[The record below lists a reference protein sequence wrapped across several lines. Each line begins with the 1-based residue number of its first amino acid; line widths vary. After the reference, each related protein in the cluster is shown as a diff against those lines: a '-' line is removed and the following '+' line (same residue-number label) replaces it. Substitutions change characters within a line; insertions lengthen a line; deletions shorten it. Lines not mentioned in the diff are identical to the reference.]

1 MVLARHSS
9 LSRRITYLLTLVMAC
24 LFLCFCSF
32 IYFALVKKIEAEDFE
47 LINAKVKF
55 VLPYLESGDPTEI
68 RGILTERYSLD
79 LRKRVYVAIYD
90 SDGASF
96 GRTFNAYSS
105 ELSDIFPPK
114 VESNWNYLAQ
124 SSLPEKIYIK
134 NKRMFNLST
143 LRVLDRHGKTWIMRV
158 AVDHDT
164 EERILDTVGFS
175 FLGLFIILVVA
186 VPASSG
192 LVTHL
197 IMKPLL
203 RLSSALEKMTL
214 GHDYAPFDVN
224 FYPKEFL
231 GLVTTFNRMSQN
243 AAQSFNRLESFSAD
257 IAHELRNPLNSLRG
271 SLELIQEK
279 PRSVAEYRETL
290 DSTLEDV
297 HRLCRLVDR
306 LLFLLRGE
314 RKLLKTKMSDIPL
327 LPLVTKLKELYEP
340 MVQEHNGTISYQ
352 CDPELCA
359 YGEPYLLQRA
369 LINLVENAIKYGRP
383 RDPKSPLL
391 IEIRVEPSSRIK
403 NHIDI
408 LVIDNGPGITSQE
421 KPYVFDRLFRSDR
434 ARDSQGYG
442 LGLAIVRMIMDLHEG
457 QVDVESALDQGS
469 RFRLTLLA
477 GRSGQSSALKTV

>member
-1 MVLARHSS
+1 
-9 LSRRITYLLTLVMAC
+9 MAC
-24 LFLCFCSF
+24 LFLIFCSF
-32 IYFALVKKIEAEDFE
+32 IYFALVSNIEAEDFE
-47 LINAKVKF
+47 LINAKIKI
-55 VLPYLESGDPTEI
+55 VLPQLESGDPTEI
-68 RGILTERYSLD
+68 RSILGERYSLD

-90 SDGASF
+90 NEGLRFDRS
-96 GRTFNAYSS
+96 FNANSPD
-105 ELSDIFPPK
+105 LNDIFPQK
-114 VESNWNYLAQ
+114 VDSHWKFLEH
-124 SSLPEKIYIK
+124 SSSPEKIFTK
-134 NKRMFNLST
+134 NKIMFNLST
-143 LRVLDRHGKTWIMRV
+143 LKVVDRYGKSWVMRV

-164 EERILDTVGFS
+164 EERILGTVGFS

-197 IMKPLL
+197 MMKPLL
-203 RLSSALEKMTL
+203 RLSSALEQMTL
-214 GHDYAPFDVN
+214 GHDYAPIDVN
-224 FYPKEFL
+224 LYPKEFL
-231 GLVTTFNRMSQN
+231 GLVTTFNGMSQN

-279 PRSVAEYRETL
+279 PRSIPEYRETL
-290 DSTLEDV
+290 DSILEDV

-327 LPLVTKLKELYEP
+327 LPLVMKLKDLYEP
-340 MVQEHNGTISYQ
+340 MVQENNGAITYQ
-352 CDPELCA
+352 CEPGLSA

-383 RDPKSPLL
+383 RDPQKPQL
-391 IEIRVEPSSRIK
+391 IEITVAASKETK

-408 LVIDNGPGITSQE
+408 SVIDNGPGIISEE

-442 LGLAIVRMIMDLHEG
+442 LGLAIVKMITELHEG
-457 QVDVESALDQGS
+457 HVEVESTPDQGC
-469 RFRLTLLA
+469 RFRLTLLTGPA
-477 GRSGQSSALKTV
+477 QQKILASRTDKT